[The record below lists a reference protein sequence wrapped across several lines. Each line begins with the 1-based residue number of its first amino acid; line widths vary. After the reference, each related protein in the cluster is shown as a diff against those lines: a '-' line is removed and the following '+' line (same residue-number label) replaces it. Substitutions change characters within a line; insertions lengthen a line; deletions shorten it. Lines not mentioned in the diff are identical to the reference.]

1 MTLEEV
7 VFQGLGEASMC
18 WSETPKGVFD
28 GEHAVRIGNE
38 IMQAIREEL
47 NKDDTGLPVEN
58 PLPAKPPMPNPTE
71 EDLNSPAFEAIWN
84 VIKTWDVNVPEYY
97 VGYCG
102 ANGSHVMLI
111 LNALNQLWSSQ

>member
-1 MTLEEV
+1 MTLEDI

-28 GEHAVRIGNE
+28 SENAVRIGQE
-38 IMQAIREEL
+38 IMQAINAEL
-47 NKDDTGLPVEN
+47 RRDNTSPPVKN

-71 EDLNSPAFEAIWN
+71 EDLNSPTFEAIWN
-84 VIKTWDVNVPEYY
+84 AIKSWDVNVPEHYF
-97 VGYCG
+97 GYCG

-111 LNALNQLWSSQ
+111 LNAIKEVAK